1 MAKINS
7 MADLQKKAE
16 ELKAAAV
23 KTKSEKVLV
32 NVSLA
37 TCSIASGGKEV
48 LEAMK
53 AEVAAQGLSNVE
65 FQQVGCQTYCYAE
78 PTVEITLPGKE
89 PVVFG
94 YVKGDKAKELVQ
106 KYIKSGELVDGVIPA
121 AYERVVL

>member
-16 ELKAAAV
+16 ELKAAAA

-53 AEVAAQGLSNVE
+53 AEVAAQGMTNVE

-94 YVKGDKAKELVQ
+94 YVKGDKAKDLVQ
-106 KYIKSGELVDGVIPA
+106 KYIKSGEMVDGVIPA

>member
-7 MADLQKKAE
+7 LAELQKKRE
-16 ELKAAAV
+16 DLQAAAN
-23 KTKSEKVLV
+23 KSKSEKIIV

-37 TCSIASGGKEV
+37 TCSIASGGKET

-53 AEVAAQGLSNVE
+53 QECAAQGIDNVE
-65 FQQVGCQTYCYAE
+65 FGQVGCHTYCYAE
-78 PTVEITLPGKE
+78 PTVEIILPGKQ

-106 KYIKSGELVDGVIPA
+106 KYIKSGELVEGVIPVN
-121 AYERVVL
+121 YERVVF

>member
-7 MADLQKKAE
+7 LAELQKKRE
-16 ELKAAAV
+16 ELQAAAN
-23 KTKSEKVLV
+23 KCKSEKIVV

-48 LEAMK
+48 LAAMK
-53 AEVAAQGLSNVE
+53 QECATLGLNNVE
-65 FQQVGCQTYCYAE
+65 FGQVGCQTYCFAE

-94 YVKGDKAKELVQ
+94 WVKGDKAKELVS
-106 KYIKSGELVDGVIPA
+106 KYIKSGEMVGGVIPA
-121 AYERVVL
+121 SYERIVF